1 MSRKEF
7 QKKRKRGYFIEAAKK
22 IIREEGTQNLTVKK
36 VADLAGFAPGT
47 LYNYFSNL
55 NALYAYCVEEF
66 WNECKIQV
74 ERSVKNIED
83 PKEKIIVSSNAYA
96 NYFIDNQNVFKLIFL
111 EDLKNVPEDIKEKVY
126 NPEVVKLLGE
136 YLKQLTEGK
145 KEIEKLGNI
154 VANYIHGILLFFIMD
169 RADET
174 IEEINNLLKNNINYI
189 LESSQ

>member
-1 MSRKEF
+1 MSRKEI
-7 QKKRKRGYFIEAAKK
+7 QEKRKRGYFIEAAKK

-55 NALYAYCVEEF
+55 NALYAYCVDDF

-83 PKEKIIVSSNAYA
+83 PNEKIIVSSKAYV
-96 NYFIDNQNVFKLIFL
+96 NYFIDNQNIFKLIFL
-111 EDLKNVPEDIKEKVY
+111 EDLKNVPEDIKEKVF

-136 YLKQLTEGK
+136 YLKQLTEEQK
-145 KEIEKLGNI
+145 AVEKLGNI

-169 RADET
+169 RADESR
-174 IEEINNLLKNNINYI
+174 EEINTLLEENINYI
-189 LESSQ
+189 LERPQ

>member
-174 IEEINNLLKNNINYI
+174 REEINNLLKDNINYI